1 MRKRYFVLLFCVISF
16 ISNQSFGQNEVG
28 LPIDFELGD
37 NLIQIDSSN
46 FVNFNGG
53 IFEVLVNPYQYE
65 ENDSKWVG
73 KITRNLGDIW
83 AGSKIQLDANLNFSL
98 STLISMKVYTQ
109 APIGTQIKLKIEDP
123 EYIDLG
129 DPSFEIDAWTSV
141 TNAWETIVFDFGD
154 CPSIFNNI
162 AFMFDFNTIGDGS
175 SASTFY
181 FDDVMQLISVEQ
193 NVVSGC
199 TYIQAC
205 NYNTEATLDDGS
217 CFFAE
222 LYYDCY
228 GFCVNDA
235 DTDTVCDELDNCVL
249 DSNMDQIDSDVDG
262 EGDLCDYDDGLG
274 ITDLNQTSS
283 IVLKMIDVLGREVKH
298 PKPGQILFYIYDD
311 NRVEKRLT
319 N

>member
-1 MRKRYFVLLFCVISF
+1 MCF

-37 NLIQIDSSN
+37 DLIQIDSSN

-53 IFEVLVNPYQYE
+53 VFEVLVNPYQYE

-129 DPSFEIDAWTSV
+129 DPSFEIDAWTTV
-141 TNAWETIVFDFGD
+141 TNAWETIVFDFED
-154 CPSIFNNI
+154 CPPIFNNI

-193 NVVSGC
+193 NIVLGC

-205 NYNTEATLDDGS
+205 NYNTEATIDDGS
-217 CFFAE
+217 CFFTE

-235 DTDTVCDELDNCVL
+235 DTDSVCDELDNCVL
-249 DSNMDQIDSDVDG
+249 DSNIDQIDSDADG

-274 ITDLNQTSS
+274 ITYFDQKSS
-283 IVLKMIDVLGREVKH
+283 IVIKIIDVLGRQVKY
-298 PKPGQILFYIYDD
+298 PSPGQILFYIYEDS
-311 NRVEKRLT
+311 RVEKHFT

>member
-1 MRKRYFVLLFCVISF
+1 MRKLYSVLLFCLFSF
-16 ISNQSFGQNEVG
+16 MSIQSSAQVEVS

-37 NLIQIDSSN
+37 DLIQIDSTN

-53 IFEVLVNPYQYE
+53 AFEVLVNPYQNE
-65 ENDSKWVG
+65 DNSSKWVG
-73 KITRNLGDIW
+73 KIVRNLGDIW
-83 AGSKIQLDANLNFSL
+83 AGSKIQLDENLNFSE

-123 EYIDLG
+123 LYIDIG
-129 DPSFEIDAWTSV
+129 DPSFEVDAWTTV
-141 TNAWETIVFDFGD
+141 TNAWETIVFDFAD
-154 CPSIFNNI
+154 SPPTFNNI

-175 SASTFY
+175 IESTFY
-181 FDDVMQLISVEQ
+181 FDDIMQVFSADPTVI
-193 NVVSGC
+193 SGC
-199 TYIQAC
+199 TYSQAC

-222 LYYDCY
+222 LYYNCD

-235 DTDTVCDELDNCVL
+235 DADAVCDELDNCIL
-249 DSNMDQIDSDVDG
+249 DSNMDQIDSDGDG

-274 ITDLNQTSS
+274 IKDLNQTTS
-283 IVLKMIDVLGREVKH
+283 ILLKMIDVLGREVKH
-298 PKPGQILFYIYDD
+298 PKPGQILFYIYQ
-311 NRVEKRLT
+311 NGKVEKHLT

>member
-1 MRKRYFVLLFCVISF
+1 MRKPYVFFYFLMCF

-37 NLIQIDSSN
+37 DLIQIDSSN

-53 IFEVLVNPYQYE
+53 VFEVLVNPYQYE

-83 AGSKIQLDANLNFSL
+83 AGSKIQLDINLNFSI

-129 DPSFEIDAWTSV
+129 DPSYEIDAWTTV

-154 CPSIFNNI
+154 SPPIFNNI

-193 NVVSGC
+193 NIVLGC

-205 NYNTEATLDDGS
+205 NYNTEATIDDGS
-217 CFFAE
+217 CFFTE

-235 DTDTVCDELDNCVL
+235 DTDSVCDELDNCVL
-249 DSNMDQIDSDVDG
+249 DSNIDQIDSDADG

-274 ITDLNQTSS
+274 ITYFDQKSS
-283 IVLKMIDVLGREVKH
+283 IVIKIIDVLGRQVKH
-298 PKPGQILFYIYDD
+298 PSPGQILFYIYEDS
-311 NRVEKRLT
+311 RVEKHFT

>member
-1 MRKRYFVLLFCVISF
+1 MRKRYLILLFCLISF
-16 ISNQSFGQNEVG
+16 ISYQSFGQNEVG

-37 NLIQIDSSN
+37 DLIQIDSSN
-46 FVNFNGG
+46 FINFNGG
-53 IFEVLVNPYQYE
+53 LFEVLVNPYQYE

-83 AGSKIQLDANLNFSL
+83 AGSKIQLDINLNFSI

-129 DPSFEIDAWTSV
+129 DPSFEIDAWTTV
-141 TNAWETIVFDFGD
+141 TNAWETIVFDFED
-154 CPSIFNNI
+154 CPPIFNNI

-181 FDDVMQLISVEQ
+181 FDDIMQLISDVQ
-193 NVVSGC
+193 NIVSGC

-205 NYNTEATLDDGS
+205 NYNSEATLDDGN

-228 GFCVNDA
+228 GFCVNDT

-249 DSNMDQIDSDVDG
+249 DSNMDQIDSDADG
-262 EGDLCDYDDGLG
+262 EGDLCDYDDSLS

-298 PKPGQILFYIYDD
+298 PKPGQMLIYIYDD